1 MGKLQDIRI
10 RDDFIAEHIDSKEIS
25 FIENDAS
32 KCFKH
37 SQSNFLKCLE
47 CYLGL
52 GWGVKISCI
61 VVYTLQQNT

>member
-1 MGKLQDIRI
+1 MGKLQDMRI
-10 RDDFIAEHIDSKEIS
+10 IDEFIEQHIDSKEIS
-25 FIENDAS
+25 FIRNDAS

-37 SQSNFLKCLE
+37 SQSNFLE

-61 VVYTLQQNT
+61 VV